1 VITSATITITV
12 DDTAKTVNFIVSGD
26 EGRAKTIAAYVLAMI
41 DADKRERCG
50 GDWGMH
56 DRVRMVIPW
65 DEELQRIYREHGYE
79 ILEPVEFP
87 APVEPLTMGEL
98 LRAARWPAAFA
109 MVLAY
114 SAGHM
119 IPAGFGLAGR
129 FILTFLIAY
138 ATMRLLMPGVFLR
151 AENRK
156 RNTLL
161 A

>member
-1 VITSATITITV
+1 MMRKLVCLVRGHRCRVVQEFGQESRRI
-12 DDTAKTVNFIVSGD
+12 KC
-26 EGRAKTIAAYVLAMI
+26 
-41 DADKRERCG
+41 ERCG
-50 GDWGMH
+50 CNWGMH
-56 DRVRMVIPW
+56 DSVRMIVPW
-65 DEELQRIYREHGYE
+65 DRELQSMYREHGYE
-79 ILEPVEFP
+79 ILEPVDFP
-87 APVEPLTMGEL
+87 EPVEPLTMGEL

-109 MVLAY
+109 IVLAY

-129 FILTFLIAY
+129 FIVTFLIAY